1 MIKSIKMD
9 ISLLCSIAKVSTS
22 GYYKWLP
29 SSEKEEKDYGDY
41 LLIKAEFDEGKRK
54 YGARTICMNLEKPM
68 NLKKIRRIMTKYALV
83 TKIRRKNPYKDI
95 MKKTMEHTTAP
106 NILNREFDKK
116 EPYKALGTDIT
127 YLPYHYRFAYLSVVK
142 DMVTGE
148 VLSWEL
154 SQRLEMGIVMNTM
167 KNLKRDDGKDFEG
180 VLLHSDQGFH
190 YTNPLYIQK
199 LKELKMIQSMSRKG
213 KCIDNAPTESFFG
226 HMKDDIDLRGC
237 KTYEEVKLIIS
248 GYMRYYN
255 YERRQWDRKK
265 MTPVEYRNHLLKTDK

>member
-1 MIKSIKMD
+1 MIKSIKMEVT
-9 ISLLCSIAKVSTS
+9 LLCSIAKVSTS
-22 GYYKWLP
+22 GYYKWLQ
-29 SSEKEEKDYGDY
+29 SSKKEEKDHGDY
-41 LLIKAEFDEGKRK
+41 FLIKAEFDKGKAK

-68 NLKKIRRIMTKYALV
+68 NLKKIRRIMTKYGLV
-83 TKIRRKNPYKDI
+83 TKIRRVNPYKMI
-95 MKKTMEHTTAP
+95 MKKTMEHATAP
-106 NILNREFDKK
+106 NVLNREFDQK
-116 EPYKALGTDIT
+116 EPYKILGTDIS

-142 DMVTGE
+142 DIVTGE
-148 VLSWEL
+148 ILSWEL
-154 SQRLEMGIVMNTM
+154 SQHLEMGIVMNTM
-167 KNLKRDDGKDFEG
+167 EKLKRDDGKDFEG

-226 HMKDDIDLRGC
+226 HMKDDIEMKGC

-248 GYMRYYN
+248 EYMRYYN

-265 MTPVEYRNHLLKTDK
+265 MTPVEYRNHLLNTRG